1 MSDDDIRIL
10 VKEWLQSQNRKSY
23 QLAEEIGLRPQTFY
37 AQMSVRKISAN
48 TKKALSR
55 IIPGLISDSESN
67 PLSNTEGCDPK
78 KIRIKEWLRAHG
90 KTRQWLAEQCRVS
103 VRTVHTWFTARGN
116 IPVTQYLF
124 IDKLMSEG
132 ESLKTQLPN
141 TIPVNFP
148 ATEMEIVHKF
158 QKLHPDIDLPMY
170 GMHKIL
176 ELCVNVLTQ
185 DEYSKTSPY
194 SRTTS
199 TGNIPHRRMKRG
211 TDGGR
216 SGQYEILSRNRGR
229 KNSIREFENCGWMH
243 EDGGNFLF
251 VRKTGFWFQKA
262 IFVIH

>member
-23 QLAEEIGLRPQTFY
+23 QLAEEIGIRPQTFY

-55 IIPGLISDSESN
+55 IIPGLVSDSDLN
-67 PLSNTEGCDPK
+67 PPSNTEECDPK
-78 KIRIKEWLRAHG
+78 KLRIKEWLRAHG
-90 KTRQWLAEQCRVS
+90 KTRRWLAEQCRVS

-132 ESLKTQLPN
+132 ESWKVQLPN

-148 ATEMEIVHKF
+148 ETEMSSSAAPFLTDNTIPVNFPETEMEIVHKF

-194 SRTTS
+194 SRITN
-199 TGNIPHRRMKRG
+199 TGEIRHRRIK
-211 TDGGR
+211 
-216 SGQYEILSRNRGR
+216 
-229 KNSIREFENCGWMH
+229 
-243 EDGGNFLF
+243 
-251 VRKTGFWFQKA
+251 
-262 IFVIH
+262 

>member
-23 QLAEEIGLRPQTFY
+23 QLAEEIGIRPQTFY

-48 TKKALSR
+48 TKKVLSR
-55 IIPGLISDSESN
+55 IIPGLVSDSDLN
-67 PLSNTEGCDPK
+67 PPSNTEECDPK
-78 KIRIKEWLRAHG
+78 KLRIKE
-90 KTRQWLAEQCRVS
+90 CRVS

-132 ESLKTQLPN
+132 ESWKVQLPN

-148 ATEMEIVHKF
+148 ETEMEIVHKF

-194 SRTTS
+194 SRINN
-199 TGNIPHRRMKRG
+199 TGEIRHRRIK
-211 TDGGR
+211 
-216 SGQYEILSRNRGR
+216 
-229 KNSIREFENCGWMH
+229 
-243 EDGGNFLF
+243 
-251 VRKTGFWFQKA
+251 
-262 IFVIH
+262 

>member
-23 QLAEEIGLRPQTFY
+23 QLAEEIGIRPQTFY

-55 IIPGLISDSESN
+55 IIPGLVSDSDLN
-67 PLSNTEGCDPK
+67 PPSNTEECDPK
-78 KIRIKEWLRAHG
+78 KLRIKEWLRAHG
-90 KTRQWLAEQCRVS
+90 KTRRWLAEQCRVS

-132 ESLKTQLPN
+132 ESWKVQLPN

-148 ATEMEIVHKF
+148 ETEMENVHKF

-194 SRTTS
+194 SRITN
-199 TGNIPHRRMKRG
+199 TGEIRHRRIK
-211 TDGGR
+211 
-216 SGQYEILSRNRGR
+216 
-229 KNSIREFENCGWMH
+229 
-243 EDGGNFLF
+243 
-251 VRKTGFWFQKA
+251 
-262 IFVIH
+262 